1 MADEADGGKLGTADL
16 DELEAKA
23 LAALVRQ
30 AREGN
35 ATAAASCVAGVERL
49 RKTRL
54 AESHRERMSGLEGP
68 DLCRYLGELGQ
79 TRDEVDRRLGRR
91 MSKAEAEAW
100 RLGEEDRL
108 LEVRAVE
115 LGRMRRGDGDVPK
128 WATRAI
134 TGGAK

>member
-1 MADEADGGKLGTADL
+1 MEDEADGGKLGTAEL

-30 AREGN
+30 GREGN
-35 ATAAASCVAGVERL
+35 ATAATSCLTAVERL

-54 AESHRERMSGLEGP
+54 AELHRERMAGLAGEA
-68 DLCRYLGELGQ
+68 LCRYLGELGQ
-79 TRDEVDRRLGRR
+79 TRDEVDGRLGRR

-115 LGRMRRGDGDVPK
+115 IGRMRRGDGDVPK
-128 WATRAI
+128 WATRAV
-134 TGGAK
+134 TGAK